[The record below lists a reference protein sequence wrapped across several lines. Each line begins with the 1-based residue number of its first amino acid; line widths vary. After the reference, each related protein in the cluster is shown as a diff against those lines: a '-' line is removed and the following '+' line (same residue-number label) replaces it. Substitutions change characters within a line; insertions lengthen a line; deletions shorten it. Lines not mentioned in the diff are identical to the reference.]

1 MNFAALQ
8 FAGHPSVRTAS
19 TPSASSSTSRP
30 TRADRE
36 RRGVRH
42 GGYRRRQRHLAVYA
56 VTKHCADNARLKP
69 QTEPHQAYTYRYGPH
84 SSADDDTVSKGES
97 RCGARSAIRS
107 RFPFLT
113 NQKLWDEKKEEALVA
128 DVKAE
133 LAAALGGP
141 KPSPA
146 PDMMTVL
153 DHTYSTAAQLGG
165 AQRTRRRVGRLEVM
179 MATVEAEKQTTL
191 CTMVQAVR
199 SALFDEMTLDP
210 NVVTLGEDIGPR
222 GGVFLVTE
230 GLIDKFGKDRVIDTP
245 LSELGIIGA
254 AIGMAV
260 YGLRPIAEIQFIDF
274 LFPGFDMLVSEAAKM
289 RYRSAGQ
296 FACPMVLRAAD
307 VAGVRGGGYHSQ
319 SPEAYFVATPGLK
332 VVAPSN
338 PYDAKGLLIA
348 SIRDDDP
355 VVFMEPKKIYRFQKQ
370 EIPNGAYEVPL
381 GKAAVAREGKHVSI
395 ITFGAMVT
403 LAPAPRR

>member
-1 MNFAALQ
+1 
-8 FAGHPSVRTAS
+8 
-19 TPSASSSTSRP
+19 
-30 TRADRE
+30 
-36 RRGVRH
+36 
-42 GGYRRRQRHLAVYA
+42 
-56 VTKHCADNARLKP
+56 
-69 QTEPHQAYTYRYGPH
+69 
-84 SSADDDTVSKGES
+84 
-97 RCGARSAIRS
+97 
-107 RFPFLT
+107 
-113 NQKLWDEKKEEALVA
+113 
-128 DVKAE
+128 
-133 LAAALGGP
+133 
-141 KPSPA
+141 
-146 PDMMTVL
+146 
-153 DHTYSTAAQLGG
+153 
-165 AQRTRRRVGRLEVM
+165 
-179 MATVEAEKQTTL
+179 MATTAVEKQTTL
-191 CTMVQAVR
+191 STMVQAVR
-199 SALFDEMTLDP
+199 SALFDEMALDP

-260 YGLRPIAEIQFIDF
+260 FGLRPIAEIQFIDF

-296 FACPMVLRAAD
+296 FACPMVVRSPYGG
-307 VAGVRGGGYHSQ
+307 GVRGGGYHSQ

-403 LAPAPRR
+403 LALEAADKMKSDGVEVEVIDLRTLQPYDSDAIMQSVAKTGHVVLLQEAPRIGGFMGEISAFIAEEGIEHLEGPMVRVAGWDTPFPYALEKAYMPNVARITRAIKKTLNF